1 MENKKSY
8 SDLTK
13 EHAMNQVQME
23 KFVDHI
29 FTDMVLNEILLNK
42 EREELLK
49 QIDLALDL
57 HDKEQFMKL
66 TNELKQINLK
76 FG

>member
-1 MENKKSY
+1 
-8 SDLTK
+8 
-13 EHAMNQVQME
+13 MNQVQME